1 MEQIALLQKKKRMIN
16 SNKLIFKMEIMKA
29 IVCTKSGSPEV
40 LNLVD
45 LERPIPKQNEILVK
59 VKSSS
64 VTRGD
69 VNLRKIP
76 RFILVPVGFLFGFK
90 PMKVTG
96 VEFAGVVEA
105 VGSDVKQFNKGDH
118 VYGTTTG
125 LEYGGN
131 AEYVC
136 VPEKSKKGVIIKKP
150 DNISFIDATVIPVG
164 GMTALHILRKANIR
178 NSQKILIYG
187 ASGSVG
193 TYAIQIAKY
202 FGADIT
208 AVCSSNNLELVKS
221 LGADNVIDYH
231 KVDFRKGTTIYDVV
245 FDAVGKITKSSCKN
259 VLNKNGPYLSVKY
272 PTKEKVDYMIFLNE
286 LIESGKL
293 KPVIDRS
300 YTLDKVK
307 EAHYYVEQGHKK
319 GNIVITLADS
329 RN

>member
-1 MEQIALLQKKKRMIN
+1 
-16 SNKLIFKMEIMKA
+16 MKA

-40 LNLVD
+40 LNLVE

-59 VKSSS
+59 VKASS

-69 VNLRKIP
+69 VTLRKIP
-76 RFILVPVGFLFGFK
+76 RLILIPIGFLFGFK

-96 VEFAGVVEA
+96 VELAGVVEGI
-105 VGSDVKQFNKGDH
+105 GSDVKQFNKGDH

-136 VPEKSKKGVIIKKP
+136 VPEKSKKGVLVKKP
-150 DNISFIDATVIPVG
+150 DNISFMDAAVIPVG
-164 GMTALHILRKANIR
+164 GMTALHILRKVNIQKG
-178 NSQKILIYG
+178 QKILIYG

-202 FGADIT
+202 FGAEVT
-208 AVCSSNNLELVKS
+208 GVCSTNNIEMVKS
-221 LGADNVIDYH
+221 LGADNVLDYR

-259 VLNKNGPYLSVKY
+259 VLNKNGFFLSVKY
-272 PTKEKVDYMIFLNE
+272 PTTEKVEYMYFINE
-286 LIESGKL
+286 LIEKGKL
-293 KPVIDRS
+293 KPVIDRTYS
-300 YTLDKVK
+300 MDKIRD
-307 EAHYYVEQGHKK
+307 AHSYVEQGHKK
-319 GNIVITLADS
+319 GNVVITLE
-329 RN
+329 

>member
-1 MEQIALLQKKKRMIN
+1 
-16 SNKLIFKMEIMKA
+16 MKA

-45 LERPIPKQNEILVK
+45 LERPIPKQNEIMVK
-59 VKSSS
+59 VKASS

-76 RFILVPVGFLFGFK
+76 RFILVPIGLLFGFK
-90 PMKVTG
+90 PMKITG

-125 LEYGGN
+125 LVYGGN

-136 VPEKSKKGVIIKKP
+136 VPEKSKKGVLVKKP
-150 DNISFIDATVIPVG
+150 DNISFMDAAVIPVG
-164 GMTALHILRKANIR
+164 GMTALHILRKANIQYG
-178 NSQKILIYG
+178 QKIVIYG

-193 TYAIQIAKY
+193 TYAVQIAKY
-202 FGADIT
+202 FGADVT
-208 AVCSSNNLELVKS
+208 AVCSNDNVEMVKS
-221 LGADNVIDYH
+221 KGADNVIDYH
-231 KVDFRKGTTIYDVV
+231 KIDFRKGKTIYDVV

-259 VLNKNGPYLSVKY
+259 VLKKNGSFLSVKY
-272 PTKEKVDYMIFLNE
+272 PTKEKVEYLIFLNE

-293 KPVIDRS
+293 KPVIDKT
-300 YTLDKVK
+300 YNLDMVK

-319 GNIVITLADS
+319 GNVVITVAES
-329 RN
+329 SN